1 VGSEDEQRLH
11 GGVHA
16 ARFYHDTLAGV
27 DDPRVTVVVPT
38 RDRPDSLRRCL
49 AALEQQTLGEALELV
64 VVQDG
69 GTADL
74 DAVVGVIRGA
84 RLLWQEPAGPGAARN
99 HGVSAARAPLV
110 CFTDDDCEPQPDW
123 AERLE
128 LRLAAGAAAAVGRT
142 VNAEPGSATATAS
155 QLVVS
160 HLVERSVAGDRSAYG
175 SSNNFGCRTEV
186 FREVQF
192 DPRYAFAG
200 GDRDWCFRVRAEG
213 HEVAYVP
220 EAVVLHRQ
228 RLTFTGFVRQQ
239 LAYGRGSCRYRGAHG
254 DAWRLERPGFYGSL
268 LAHGFA
274 EGPRVGALVA
284 LGQVATAAGYAR
296 EAVARG

>member
-1 VGSEDEQRLH
+1 VDEPL
-11 GGVHA
+11 
-16 ARFYHDTLAGV
+16 
-27 DDPRVTVVVPT
+27 VTVVVPT

-49 AALEQQTLGEALELV
+49 AALERQTLGEALDLV

-69 GTADL
+69 GRADL
-74 DAVVGVIRGA
+74 EAVVASSPRT
-84 RLLWQEPAGPGAARN
+84 RLLRQERAGPGAARN
-99 HGVSAARAPLV
+99 RGVSAARAPVV
-110 CFTDDDCEPQPDW
+110 CFTDDDCEPQSDW

-128 LRLAAGAAAAVGRT
+128 SRIAAGAAAAVGLT
-142 VNAEPGSATATAS
+142 VNAEPGSATAAAS

-160 HLVERSVAGDRSAYG
+160 HLVEQSVAGGLSAFG

-192 DPRYAFAG
+192 DPRFAFAG

-213 HEVAYVP
+213 HELAYVP

-228 RLTFTGFVRQQ
+228 RLTLTRFVRQQ
-239 LAYGRGSCRYRGAHG
+239 HAYGRGSCRYRGVHG
-254 DAWRLERPGFYGSL
+254 GAWRLERPGFYGSL
-268 LAHGFA
+268 LARGFA
-274 EGPRVGALVA
+274 GGPRVGALVA

-296 EAVARG
+296 EAVAHR